1 MIRFGHFLTVF
12 LLVTASH
19 AQELDTASIGRL
31 GSVKDSVQSILIQ
44 KTALAQRHQAG
55 KLDSLQALANVSRFT
70 DSLKINGWSD
80 SLRRKIEGRFSPQ
93 RITRKLDSLRS
104 FNLSADRITNFS
116 DSLLRKKEGLLGE
129 VGGKQQ
135 ALQKKIAGRYDTWLK
150 GVRDKF
156 NLDSAG
162 IKPPVLDPTLT
173 DPIKGLIIPNSTLPN
188 TSSIPVTNLPSGL
201 LPEVPGIPALN
212 TGDFSSL
219 GLTDDLSAVGGSLA
233 VPSNDQLAG
242 WNASMPSM
250 PDPKKTFNGQL
261 AEVKALT
268 TDPGAVV
275 EKAVGQLGEMNDV
288 TKAMSE
294 ADKLKEQ
301 NEALKLAEQMRN
313 PEALKEQAVNHFA
326 GQEAAIQGAM
336 SQMSKYKKKY
346 ASLGS
351 LSEIKKNDWLPRNG
365 LKGKPFRERFRI
377 GLHTGPKV
385 AGDTLLLDFYPNASY
400 RITGRLE
407 AGLGAIYRVRLNTQ
421 TFSFDQHDPVWGIST
436 FAVVKTFNFVFLR
449 FEVDG
454 NSFPKSGPPSSVPIS
469 TGTSAGGPD
478 KPATRDWRW
487 TFHSGIQT
495 NFKLGKQWTCNIQML
510 YNFDTN
516 LKDGF
521 PERLKARVG
530 VQYKLKARAGR

>member
-1 MIRFGHFLTVF
+1 MIRFGHFLTVL

-19 AQELDTASIGRL
+19 AQELDTVSIGRL
-31 GSVKDSVQSILIQ
+31 GSAKDSAQSILIQ

-55 KLDSLQALANVSRFT
+55 KLDSLKALANVNRFT

-93 RITRKLDSLRS
+93 GITRKLDSLRS

-135 ALQKKIAGRYDTWLK
+135 ALQKKVAGRYDTWLK

-173 DPIKGLIIPNSTLPN
+173 DPIKGLIVPNTALPNSTLPN
-188 TSSIPVTNLPSGL
+188 TGIVPAANLPSGS
-201 LPEVPGIPALN
+201 LPELPGIPALN

-219 GLTDDLSAVGGSLA
+219 GLTDDLSAVGGGLA
-233 VPSNDQLAG
+233 LPSNYQLAG
-242 WNASMPSM
+242 WNANMPSM
-250 PDPKKTFNGQL
+250 PDPKKALNGQL
-261 AEVKALT
+261 AEVKTLT
-268 TDPGAVV
+268 TDPGAVA
-275 EKAVGQLGEMNDV
+275 EKAVRQLGELNDV
-288 TKAMSE
+288 TKALSE

-301 NEALKLAEQMRN
+301 NEALKLAEQMKN
-313 PEALKEQAVNHFA
+313 PEGLKEQAVNHFA
-326 GQEAAIQGAM
+326 GQEATIQVAM

-377 GLHTGPKV
+377 GLHTGFKGS
-385 AGDTLLLDFYPNASY
+385 GDTLLLDFYPNASY

-407 AGLGAIYRVRLNTQ
+407 AGLGAIYRVRLNTEDIQ
-421 TFSFDQHDPVWGIST
+421 FDQRNPVWGTSM
-436 FAVVKTFNFVFLR
+436 FALVKTFKSVHLR

-454 NSFPKSGPPSSVPIS
+454 NSFPQSGPP
-469 TGTSAGGPD
+469 D
-478 KPATRDWRW
+478 QPATRDWRW

-495 NFKLGKQWTCNIQML
+495 NFILGKQWTGNVQML
-510 YNFDTN
+510 YNFDSS

-521 PERLKARVG
+521 PEKLALRAG
-530 VQYKLKARAGR
+530 VQYKIAR